1 MLQMHLAAILHCA
14 RFEWLCTSH
23 PQIVSVRRPAV
34 PTLTREIREQL
45 LTYDENFQKLAQ
57 QHSEYEAQLKQL
69 SQATY
74 LNLEDLQ
81 QQVKLKKLKLGVKD
95 AMEQYVAQRL
105 RQPPGR

>member
-1 MLQMHLAAILHCA
+1 MATM
-14 RFEWLCTSH
+14 
-23 PQIVSVRRPAV
+23 
-34 PTLTREIREQL
+34 TREIREQL

-57 QHSEYEAQLKQL
+57 QHSEYEAQLEQL

-81 QQVKLKKLKLGVKD
+81 RQVTLKKLKLNVKD
-95 AMEQYVAQRL
+95 AMERYIAQRL

>member
-1 MLQMHLAAILHCA
+1 M
-14 RFEWLCTSH
+14 
-23 PQIVSVRRPAV
+23 

-81 QQVKLKKLKLGVKD
+81 QQVKLKKLKLCVKD
-95 AMEQYVAQRL
+95 AMERYITQRL
-105 RQPPGR
+105 GQRPGQ